1 MFTDAVVLNFIWL
14 NLNVNSVIMS
24 MIHKKFCEFEHDLFS
39 SGAFEDGLGTIENLR
54 TPSITRLTVL
64 VFEDDLFL
72 YLLFVFDCFK

>member
-1 MFTDAVVLNFIWL
+1 MTF
-14 NLNVNSVIMS
+14 
-24 MIHKKFCEFEHDLFS
+24 FS